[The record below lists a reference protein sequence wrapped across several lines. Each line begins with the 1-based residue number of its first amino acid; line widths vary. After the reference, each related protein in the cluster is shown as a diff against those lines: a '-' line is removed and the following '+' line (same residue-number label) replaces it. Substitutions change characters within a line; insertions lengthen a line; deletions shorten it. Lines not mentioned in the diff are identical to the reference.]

1 MKNSL
6 LWKLFAVIAVG
17 TVVFFWLVDL
27 VASHTEDS
35 MSYIDQEYRAELRAY
50 AKEAERLLYDEG
62 EEILSKWVKGIEEK
76 EDTWIAISRPSI
88 ENLADTQLSERY
100 ISTFSLG
107 RDLEWKIHLYFAG
120 NPTMD
125 IPFED
130 GITRFLIQLPQRMR
144 PGKNLFII
152 DLLLQ
157 IALPFLILCLLT
169 YVLYR
174 YMMKPLK
181 KLEKATRHFSEG
193 HFHVRAS
200 EGLSHRQDELTA
212 LASTF
217 DQMAT
222 RISTLIVDQ
231 RQLLAD
237 LSHEL
242 RTPLTRLNIAVDCVE
257 HNQNS
262 KEELER
268 LRYES
273 ANMQALI
280 DDALTL
286 AWFNTESPKLELESV
301 ELTSLLQV
309 LVEDARFEFSNHKV
323 TLNQPDKDIYI
334 SSAQQALSAALEN
347 IIRNGLS
354 HTPEGKTVNIQLT
367 ERKSSLAICVEDQ
380 GIGVPDEYLEDIF
393 KPFFRIKEKNSDN
406 ARIVSSKKSGY
417 GLGLAL
423 AQRQILALGGSI
435 KASNMLDDNGERTGL
450 AICIHIPYDGESL

>member
-1 MKNSL
+1 MKNRL

-17 TVVFFWLVDL
+17 TVLMFWLIDL

-35 MSYIDQEYRAELRAY
+35 MSYIDQEYRTELRMY
-50 AKEAERLLYDEG
+50 AKEAEAILYQEG
-62 EEILSKWVKGIEEK
+62 EETLSIWVKNIEEK
-76 EDTWIAISRPSI
+76 ENTWIAISQPSI
-88 ENLADTQLSERY
+88 KNLADTQLSDRY
-100 ISTFSLG
+100 LSTFTLG

-125 IPFED
+125 IPFDD
-130 GITRFLIQLPQRMR
+130 GVTRFLIQLPQRMR

-157 IALPFLILCLLT
+157 IALPFFILCLIT

-181 KLEKATRHFSEG
+181 KLQQATRHFSEG
-193 HFHVRAS
+193 QFHVRAS

-212 LASTF
+212 LAGTF

-242 RTPLTRLNIAVDCVE
+242 RTPLTRLNLAVDCVE
-257 HNQNS
+257 QDANS
-262 KEELER
+262 TQDLER

-273 ANMQALI
+273 SNMQALI

-301 ELTSLLQV
+301 ELTSLMQV
-309 LVEDARFEFSNHKV
+309 LVEDAQFEFSKHKV
-323 TLNQPDKDIYI
+323 ALQQPDKDIYI
-334 SSAQQALSAALEN
+334 KSAQQALSAALEN
-347 IIRNGLS
+347 IIRNALS
-354 HTPEGKTVNIQLT
+354 HTPEDKGINVVLT
-367 ERKSSLAICVEDQ
+367 ERKGTLAVCVEDQ
-380 GIGVPDEYLEDIF
+380 GTGVPEEYLEDIF
-393 KPFFRIKEKNSDN
+393 KPFFRIKKDNSDN
-406 ARIVSSKKSGY
+406 ERIISTKKSGY

-423 AQRQILALGGSI
+423 AQRQILALGGAI
-435 KASNMLDDNGERTGL
+435 KATNILDEKGNRVGL
-450 AICIHIPYDGESL
+450 SICIHIPYSA